1 MICPPCRD
9 AGKYLSAGNAHG
21 AELHHEKCKGG
32 TWCDCAHK
40 LESVVKGPE
49 AGT

>member
-1 MICPPCRD
+1 MVT
-9 AGKYLSAGNAHG
+9 
-21 AELHHEKCKGG
+21 EHHEKCKGG

-40 LESVVKGPE
+40 TESMNGPE